1 MITKINGCG
10 LQGIDGYIVGVETN
24 VSGGFPSWEIV
35 GLPDAPVRES
45 KERIRSALSGSG
57 YILSLIHIYAAT
69 SGAGGCP
76 EQKVGDKR
84 GAA

>member
-45 KERIRSALSGSG
+45 KERSKERPVRLRIYYSGKAYS
-57 YILSLIHIYAAT
+57 YKSC
-69 SGAGGCP
+69 S
-76 EQKVGDKR
+76 R
-84 GAA
+84 RR

>member
-35 GLPDAPVRES
+35 GLPMLPSVNP
-45 KERIRSALSGSG
+45 RSA
-57 YILSLIHIYAAT
+57 
-69 SGAGGCP
+69 
-76 EQKVGDKR
+76 
-84 GAA
+84 